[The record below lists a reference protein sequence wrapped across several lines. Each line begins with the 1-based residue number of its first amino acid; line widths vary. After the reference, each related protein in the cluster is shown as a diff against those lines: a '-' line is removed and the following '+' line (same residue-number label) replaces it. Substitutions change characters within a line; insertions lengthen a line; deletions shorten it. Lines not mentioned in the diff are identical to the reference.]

1 MLSQFDHAHYSLF
14 VRADNT
20 QRSGSKSVHE
30 IRVDTKV
37 TEILLMGAASPIEAC
52 NLGAGLEHD
61 CHAAPHQGTGEARYE
76 QPRGVWRSLLV
87 LGVSKTQHIS
97 GILQNDVLEA
107 PAMSRSGIR
116 LWRAMRMADKAPSM
130 LL

>member
-1 MLSQFDHAHYSLF
+1 
-14 VRADNT
+14 
-20 QRSGSKSVHE
+20 
-30 IRVDTKV
+30 
-37 TEILLMGAASPIEAC
+37 
-52 NLGAGLEHD
+52 
-61 CHAAPHQGTGEARYE
+61 
-76 QPRGVWRSLLV
+76 VWRSLLV

-116 LWRAMRMADKAPSM
+116 LWRAIRMGDKAPSM